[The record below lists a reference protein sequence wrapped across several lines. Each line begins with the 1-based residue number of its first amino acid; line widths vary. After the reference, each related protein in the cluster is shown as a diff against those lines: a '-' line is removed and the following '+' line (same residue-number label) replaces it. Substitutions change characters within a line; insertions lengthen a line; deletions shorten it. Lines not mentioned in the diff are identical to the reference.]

1 MMTGVFTMNVTNVLN
16 VAAVMVGNVTAVLAL
31 GTTTVLVLFS
41 FFHDVRTSTRVNFLR
56 CLILNND
63 TASFMSGTGVLVLMH
78 AVVMTFVTLHGSL
91 LRSCSTE

>member
-1 MMTGVFTMNVTNVLN
+1 MTGVLTMNVANVLN
-16 VAAVMVGNVTAVLAL
+16 VAAMLAL